1 MTVTEIRMKHIE
13 GDERLRALATVTLD
27 GELAVHDVKVIQGED
42 RLFIAMPSRRM
53 ADGRFRDIVHPV
65 SKDARERLEEAV
77 LRVYREQAQQTRI
90 IPDPLR
96 TVQNP

>member
-53 ADGRFRDIVHPV
+53 ADGSFRDIVHPV
-65 SKDARERLEEAV
+65 SAQARERLEGEILKA
-77 LRVYREQAQQTRI
+77 YRDLTGQPPAA
-90 IPDPLR
+90 L
-96 TVQNP
+96 